1 MENKNEYTNPGDY
14 KVFNQLVKEFYYFEE
29 EDDISEERS
38 EKKGYI
44 HIEPK
49 IIYNKFNNV
58 LKLEI
63 RIGEKQFYKI
73 KSLPVLY
80 GGSIYIIFTL
90 LK

>member
-14 KVFNQLVKEFYYFEE
+14 KVFNQLVKEFYHFEE

-49 IIYNKFNNV
+49 IIYKF
-58 LKLEI
+58 
-63 RIGEKQFYKI
+63 
-73 KSLPVLY
+73 
-80 GGSIYIIFTL
+80 YIC
-90 LK
+90 